1 MSDVDIHSY
10 PEGPTNFPTVTDRH
24 SSPYLLA
31 VPCTHTAALD
41 EIAIPF
47 VLSTISVIEGN
58 TFIALQ
64 GFHALIGR
72 DILSKCVFTY
82 NGDAGCRHLPR
93 DRGRERVNAS
103 ASAVSSMLPYA
114 R

>member
-47 VLSTISVIEGN
+47 VLSTISVIEGKPLLH
-58 TFIALQ
+58 FR
-64 GFHALIGR
+64 GFTH
-72 DILSKCVFTY
+72 S
-82 NGDAGCRHLPR
+82 
-93 DRGRERVNAS
+93 
-103 ASAVSSMLPYA
+103 
-114 R
+114 